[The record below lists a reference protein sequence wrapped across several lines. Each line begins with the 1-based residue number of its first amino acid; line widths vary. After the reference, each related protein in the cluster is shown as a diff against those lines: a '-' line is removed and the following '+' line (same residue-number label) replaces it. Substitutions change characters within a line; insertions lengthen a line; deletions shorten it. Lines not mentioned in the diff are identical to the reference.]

1 MKNLKVGGAGGQRP
15 LEAEEKFEI
24 KSDLEGSPAIWMY
37 ILHRKKNVQ
46 KSTLCCSCPFLE
58 ATPIAIYSSLLSPPP
73 PVSQRLLYGWK
84 CTALLN
90 FFASP
95 VHCCFVLIGRK
106 QHALTC
112 GSKNVDRAGDA
123 TECERKVGF
132 EVERDLLQKYR
143 SLKKKIV
150 AFRFFKNRQRR
161 RN

>member
-1 MKNLKVGGAGGQRP
+1 MLKSRLTALVRRLPELRDKLQGCHSENMKNLKVGGPGADRPLAGHRGSAPLGGAGGQRP
-15 LEAEEKFEI
+15 PEAEEKFEI

-106 QHALTC
+106 Q
-112 GSKNVDRAGDA
+112 
-123 TECERKVGF
+123 
-132 EVERDLLQKYR
+132 Q
-143 SLKKKIV
+143 
-150 AFRFFKNRQRR
+150 
-161 RN
+161 